1 MKDLS
6 GHIKKR
12 RCDRLDEWSMDSLA
26 DAADELECC
35 IEGKDKEILELDIK
49 LNNSI
54 HISKLEELKELF
66 NEAITDE
73 ATDFR
78 KRLQTIID
86 ETKK

>member
-6 GHIKKR
+6 GYIKKR

-26 DAADELECC
+26 NAADELECC

-54 HISKLEELKELF
+54 PISKIEELIR
-66 NEAITDE
+66 NTDCYASLSDGME
-73 ATDFR
+73 T
-78 KRLQTIID
+78 LID
-86 ETKK
+86 KANNG